1 LVSAEGKLSA
11 QSLTMGDLARAAVG
25 LNYAKMAKELGGVS
39 REKELREAIRQ
50 VVADLIDICPE
61 ILKDENPRL
70 IDLTE
75 ANSGFRAEV

>member
-1 LVSAEGKLSA
+1 
-11 QSLTMGDLARAAVG
+11 MGDLARAAVG